1 MGVFGDFT
9 GRFYM
14 TIQIKVLQI
23 IHPAA
28 HYVFINVTSPAVAV
42 LAILY

>member
-1 MGVFGDFT
+1 VKGTHEEKKKDFSWMGVFGDFT

-14 TIQIKVLQI
+14 TIQIKGLQI

-28 HYVFINVTSPAVAV
+28 H
-42 LAILY
+42 